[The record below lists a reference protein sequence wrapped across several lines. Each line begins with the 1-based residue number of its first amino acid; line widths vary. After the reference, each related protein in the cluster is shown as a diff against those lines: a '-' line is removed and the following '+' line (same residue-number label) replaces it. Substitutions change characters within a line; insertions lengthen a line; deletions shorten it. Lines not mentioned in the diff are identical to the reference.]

1 MSNRLPVFDVFRN
14 SFRYM
19 LEHYR
24 ILSLFC
30 IFSFLGIYMLGGF
43 NLADNLLGGAF
54 YLLYTY
60 LFYFIFVR
68 VYFNRQKLFSKPEFI
83 NALVRIITISLLAFA
98 SLMLLETAV
107 LFFLWLLNPLEIYPH
122 IREMWTNFIASN
134 TFRYALYGGMFLFL
148 TVIFYIPALAWV
160 SAVIGRNASIT
171 LTFFHTKD
179 NYLRIFL
186 ICFRP
191 IRGYCAPYSRPYSL
205 LFSVLSTS
213 IFMNSF
219 IKSENINKKTQK
231 ENPPDGGFSFD

>member
-107 LFFLWLLNPLEIYPH
+107 LLD
-122 IREMWTNFIASN
+122 R
-134 TFRYALYGGMFLFL
+134 
-148 TVIFYIPALAWV
+148 
-160 SAVIGRNASIT
+160 
-171 LTFFHTKD
+171 K
-179 NYLRIFL
+179 
-186 ICFRP
+186 
-191 IRGYCAPYSRPYSL
+191 
-205 LFSVLSTS
+205 SVV
-213 IFMNSF
+213 
-219 IKSENINKKTQK
+219 
-231 ENPPDGGFSFD
+231 

>member
-60 LFYFIFVR
+60 LFYFIFVW

-186 ICFRP
+186 ICF
-191 IRGYCAPYSRPYSL
+191 IVYGL
-205 LFSVLSTS
+205 LPFV
-213 IFMNSF
+213 IFMLSANSWLLRAAF
-219 IKSENINKKTQK
+219 TAIFTVVQCVIYLHIYEFFYKVRKHK
-231 ENPPDGGFSFD
+231 

>member
-83 NALVRIITISLLAFA
+83 NALVRIIRQPH
-98 SLMLLETAV
+98 AV
-107 LFFLWLLNPLEIYPH
+107 GN
-122 IREMWTNFIASN
+122 
-134 TFRYALYGGMFLFL
+134 GGF
-148 TVIFYIPALAWV
+148 
-160 SAVIGRNASIT
+160 
-171 LTFFHTKD
+171 
-179 NYLRIFL
+179 
-186 ICFRP
+186 
-191 IRGYCAPYSRPYSL
+191 
-205 LFSVLSTS
+205 VLSLAVES
-213 IFMNSF
+213 AGNLS
-219 IKSENINKKTQK
+219 SH
-231 ENPPDGGFSFD
+231 P

>member
-30 IFSFLGIYMLGGF
+30 IFSFLGIY
-43 NLADNLLGGAF
+43 NLLGGAF

-186 ICFRP
+186 ICF
-191 IRGYCAPYSRPYSL
+191 IVYGL
-205 LFSVLSTS
+205 LPFV
-213 IFMNSF
+213 IFMLSANSWLLRAVF
-219 IKSENINKKTQK
+219 TAIFTVVQCVIYLHIYEFFYKVRKHK
-231 ENPPDGGFSFD
+231 

>member
-148 TVIFYIPALAWV
+148 TVIFYIPALA
-160 SAVIGRNASIT
+160 
-171 LTFFHTKD
+171 
-179 NYLRIFL
+179 
-186 ICFRP
+186 
-191 IRGYCAPYSRPYSL
+191 
-205 LFSVLSTS
+205 
-213 IFMNSF
+213 
-219 IKSENINKKTQK
+219 
-231 ENPPDGGFSFD
+231 